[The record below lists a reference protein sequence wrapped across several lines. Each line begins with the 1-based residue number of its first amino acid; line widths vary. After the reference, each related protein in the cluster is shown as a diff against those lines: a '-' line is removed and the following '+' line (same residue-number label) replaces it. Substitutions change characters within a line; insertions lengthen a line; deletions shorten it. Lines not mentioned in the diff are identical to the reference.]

1 LAVHSNCG
9 LILYC
14 FRDKAR
20 YWLKIAIY

>member
-1 LAVHSNCG
+1 MA

-20 YWLKIAIY
+20 